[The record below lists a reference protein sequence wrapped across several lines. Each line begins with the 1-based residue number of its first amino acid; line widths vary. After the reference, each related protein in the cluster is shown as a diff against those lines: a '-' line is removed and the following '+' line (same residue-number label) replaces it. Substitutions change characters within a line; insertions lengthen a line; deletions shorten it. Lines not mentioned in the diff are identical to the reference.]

1 MNASMSNDLTK
12 SEPPQSHGRW
22 MLLMLLIVFVTPVLM
37 VVAMHHFDWHPQGSS
52 HGQLITPARLLH
64 PSDQLVNADNVNIK
78 AGFLLDKWSMV
89 YIADDCAEDCVAHLH
104 TMRQLQ
110 VSMDKDMGRLQRIL
124 LTNSQNVP
132 AIQKQYPDLLI
143 LSKPQSALIEFRQQ
157 FDLSEAAAGSSNQI
171 YLVDPLGNLM
181 MYFPSNL
188 PPTEMRKDLV
198 RLLAYAWA
206 G

>member
-1 MNASMSNDLTK
+1 MNASISNDMTK

-22 MLLMLLIVFVTPVLM
+22 MLLILLIVFVTPVLL
-37 VVAMHHFDWHPQGSS
+37 VIAMHRFDWHPQGSS
-52 HGQLITPARLLH
+52 HGQLIAPARLLQ
-64 PSDQLVNADNVNIK
+64 PSNQLLNADNVNIK

-89 YIADDCAEDCVAHLH
+89 YIADDCTEDCMARLYI
-104 TMRQLQ
+104 MRQLQ
-110 VSMDKDMGRLQRIL
+110 VSMDKDMGRLQRVL
-124 LTNSQNVP
+124 LTNTQNI
-132 AIQKQYPDLLI
+132 ASIQKQYPDLLI
-143 LSKPQSALIEFRQQ
+143 LSKPQSALNEFRQQ
-157 FDLSEAAAGSSNQI
+157 FDLSDVPAGSASQI

-181 MYFPSNL
+181 MRFPSTL

>member
-1 MNASMSNDLTK
+1 MNASISNDMTK
-12 SEPPQSHGRW
+12 SEPPQSHWRW
-22 MLLMLLIVFVTPVLM
+22 MLLMLLIVFVTPVFM
-37 VVAMHHFDWHPQGSS
+37 VIAMHHFDWHPHGSS
-52 HGQLITPARLLH
+52 HGQLVSPARLLH
-64 PSDQLVNADNVNIK
+64 PSNQLVNADNVNIK

-89 YIADDCAEDCVAHLH
+89 YIADDCAEDCVARLH

-124 LTNSQNVP
+124 LTSSQNI
-132 AIQKQYPDLLI
+132 ALIQKQYPDLLI

-157 FDLSEAAAGSSNQI
+157 FDSSDAPAGSANQI